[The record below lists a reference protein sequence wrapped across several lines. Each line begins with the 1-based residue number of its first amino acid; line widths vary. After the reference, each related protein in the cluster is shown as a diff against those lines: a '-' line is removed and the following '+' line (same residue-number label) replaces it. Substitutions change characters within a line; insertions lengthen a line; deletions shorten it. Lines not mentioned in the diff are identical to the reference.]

1 MRIRNFQRVA
11 PLTLAAIVTL
21 ALSLS
26 AAAQGNGMRSNGSS
40 IALHGVPPSV
50 TSFGFGGRPGFHGVP
65 PSVTSF
71 GFGGRPG
78 FHGVAPNLTSQNFG
92 RLPLRSDHGI
102 HQGQF
107 FSHRHRGHRFVSPF
121 YGNVIAVPYAYP
133 FYSTDSGVDEDD
145 SMNDA
150 AIEEDEYNDRG
161 GPTIFDRR
169 GPGTGYDSA
178 PERHEPNRSEEDY
191 RTAAPAPAPQPEI
204 AEQPRTVLV
213 FKDGRQLEISNYAI
227 AGSTLY
233 NLGDGLPHKVA
244 LAELDLPATV
254 KQNDERGVDFQLPAG
269 TNPN

>member
-1 MRIRNFQRVA
+1 MRILSFQKAA
-11 PLTLAAIVTL
+11 PLTLAAIVTF
-21 ALSLS
+21 AMSVP

-78 FHGVAPNLTSQNFG
+78 FHGVAPNLTSQDFG

-121 YGNVIAVPYAYP
+121 YGNVSAVPYVYP
-133 FYSTDSGVDEDD
+133 FYATDSGVDD

-150 AIEEDEYNDRG
+150 AIEEDDDRG

-169 GPGTGYDSA
+169 GPRTGDYFA
-178 PERHEPNRSEEDY
+178 PNSYRDDQNRSEEDY

-233 NLGDGLPHKVA
+233 NLSDGLPRKVA

-254 KQNDERGVDFQLPAG
+254 KQNDDRGVDFQLPAG
-269 TNPN
+269 TKSN